1 MDETATE
8 RLPYLTTVYPRGLF
22 RTVKPPRARRGYGA
36 AVAEWTDEMTDDE
49 RRQAVID
56 LLEDTG
62 NAQFAVDH
70 VRAAIAADSAVAGRL
85 ALWARRLVGEALV
98 QAQRVA
104 VDRDALARLLVGG
117 SVDLA
122 AVGQLLARLTQR
134 HT

>member
-56 LLEDTG
+56 LLALLAYTELT
-62 NAQFAVDH
+62 AFE
-70 VRAAIAADSAVAGRL
+70 RL
-85 ALWARRLVGEALV
+85 AEDARWAPPIGDKGALGGVGEAGL
-98 QAQRVA
+98 
-104 VDRDALARLLVGG
+104 GG
-117 SVDLA
+117 FQVPP
-122 AVGQLLARLTQR
+122 
-134 HT
+134 